1 MIKTSDE
8 MRKLIFL
15 LIALVAM
22 TTQAQADGKVVFTA
36 SAPDAVVVGDQ
47 FRLSYTVNTIKVRDF
62 RVPSIKGF
70 EVLMGPNR
78 SQRMQSINGVTNNS
92 ITFTYILMATAE
104 GEYSIP
110 GATITAD
117 GNQMVSNSVKIKVL
131 PPDKTGNTADGKG
144 TASSGN
150 QSGTSSSV
158 SNQDLLITATILH

>member
-70 EVLMGPNR
+70 EVLMDLTVHNVCNR
-78 SQRMQSINGVTNNS
+78 
-92 ITFTYILMATAE
+92 LM
-104 GEYSIP
+104 GLLI
-110 GATITAD
+110 I
-117 GNQMVSNSVKIKVL
+117 VL
-131 PPDKTGNTADGKG
+131 P
-144 TASSGN
+144 
-150 QSGTSSSV
+150 
-158 SNQDLLITATILH
+158 LLIS